1 MVENRLH
8 WSVMALLAVL
18 LASPALGQTPEPPGG
33 PRPDPPVMKELDRLT
48 EKERGPAEGEEG
60 ARRFE
65 EKRRERL
72 MDFLQLDQATR
83 TKLNQRLGQLDQ
95 QGEELRRQRLE
106 AVQALREQA
115 KGPRKDPRRGP
126 RNGSRLGSDPAPPA
140 GAPVDAAGLKQA
152 LDRVYAVEEAMA
164 GLRRERLQA
173 VRELLTPEQQAKF
186 FFFTM
191 KFRKEMRDR
200 LQREHEG
207 REGGSQERRGRPEGG
222 AEREKP

>member
-1 MVENRLH
+1 MVESRLH

-18 LASPALGQTPEPPGG
+18 LASPALAQTPEPPGG

-48 EKERGPAEGEEG
+48 EKGRGPAEREEG

-72 MDFLQLDQATR
+72 MEFLQLDEATR
-83 TKLNQRLGQLDQ
+83 TKLDQRLGQLDQ
-95 QGEELRRQRLE
+95 KGDELRRQRLE

-115 KGPRKDPRRGP
+115 KGLRKDPRRGP
-126 RNGSRLGSDPAPPA
+126 RNGSRQGSDPAPPA
-140 GAPVDAAGLKQA
+140 EAPAAAAGLKQA

-164 GLRRERLQA
+164 ELRRERLQV

-186 FFFTM
+186 FLFTM

-200 LQREHEG
+200 LQREYEG
-207 REGGSQERRGRPEGG
+207 REGRPQERRRRPERG

>member
-1 MVENRLH
+1 MVENRVH
-8 WSVMALLAVL
+8 GSAVALLAIL
-18 LASPALGQTPEPPGG
+18 LASPALGQMPEPPGG

-48 EKERGPAEGEEG
+48 ETERGPAQGEEG

-72 MDFLQLDQATR
+72 MDFLQLDEATR

-95 QGEELRRQRLE
+95 KGEELRRQRQE
-106 AVQALREQA
+106 TVQALREQA
-115 KGPRKDPRRGP
+115 RGLRKDPRRSP
-126 RNGSRLGSDPAPPA
+126 RNGSRLGSEDAPSA
-140 GAPVDAAGLKQA
+140 GAPGDAAGLKQA

-173 VRELLTPEQQAKF
+173 VRELLTLEQQAKF

-191 KFRKEMRDR
+191 KFRKDMRDR

-207 REGGSQERRGRPEGG
+207 REGGSQEGRRRPEGG
-222 AEREKP
+222 PEREKP

>member
-1 MVENRLH
+1 
-8 WSVMALLAVL
+8 
-18 LASPALGQTPEPPGG
+18 
-33 PRPDPPVMKELDRLT
+33 MKELDRLT